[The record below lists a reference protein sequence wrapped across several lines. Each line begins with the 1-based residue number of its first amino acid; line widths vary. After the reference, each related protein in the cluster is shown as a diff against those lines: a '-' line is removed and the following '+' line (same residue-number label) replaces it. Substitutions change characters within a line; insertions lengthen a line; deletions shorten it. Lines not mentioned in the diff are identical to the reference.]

1 MNQTSIHIA
10 EMNRLENL
18 QDSAACKKG
27 VIEVLAYFDIFQYPL
42 TGDEIRQFLSVKV
55 DKSFLQDCLCE
66 LEGEKIIFLVHNFYS
81 IQNNPLLA
89 HRRRQGNQL
98 AGKLLAKAFRIGR
111 FLYQFPFVRAVGI
124 SGSLSKNFADEK
136 ADIDFFIITRSNR
149 LWIARTLM
157 HLYKKLTFLTGRQ
170 HFHCMNYYI
179 DEKAL
184 LLEEKNIFTAMEIKT
199 LLPVC
204 GEQSIKLFFGINKWA
219 NEYLPACN
227 YRRQEKMDP
236 RVSWVKK
243 FFEWMLNLKVGDR
256 LENYLF
262 KLTQNRWKRKM
273 EKGKRN
279 KKGQTM
285 DLITGKHF
293 ARSNPGAFQEKVL
306 ALYEQKLSGL
316 KQLSFQDTFTVSS
329 VK

>member
-1 MNQTSIHIA
+1 MIQSPIHITGL
-10 EMNRLENL
+10 NLLENL
-18 QDSAACKKG
+18 QDYTACKKG
-27 VIEVLAYFDIFQYPL
+27 VVETLAYFDIFHYPL
-42 TGDEIRQFLSVKV
+42 TSGEIRQFLPVKV
-55 DKSFLQDCLCE
+55 DERFLQDCLHE
-66 LEGEKIIFLVHNFYS
+66 LQEEKTVFLSHGFYS

-89 HRRRQGNQL
+89 HRRRQGNQW
-98 AGKLLAKAFRIGR
+98 AEKLLAKAWRIGR

-124 SGSLSKNFADEK
+124 SGSLSKNYADEK
-136 ADIDFFIITRSNR
+136 ADIDFFIITKANR

-170 HFHCMNYYI
+170 HFYCMNYYI

-184 LLEEKNIFTAMEIKT
+184 LLEEKNVFTAIEIKT
-199 LLPVC
+199 LLPVS
-204 GEQSIKLFFGINKWA
+204 GEQTMKLFFGMNNWA
-219 NEYLPACN
+219 NEWLPACN
-227 YRRQEKMDP
+227 YRRQEKTDP
-236 RVSWVKK
+236 GVSLFKK
-243 FFEWMLNLKVGDR
+243 IVEWMLNTKAGNR

-262 KLTQNRWKRKM
+262 NLTQNRWKRKV

-279 KKGQTM
+279 KKGQAM

-306 ALYEQKLSGL
+306 ALYEQKLVGL
-316 KQLSFQDTFTVSS
+316 KQPACQDTFTVSS